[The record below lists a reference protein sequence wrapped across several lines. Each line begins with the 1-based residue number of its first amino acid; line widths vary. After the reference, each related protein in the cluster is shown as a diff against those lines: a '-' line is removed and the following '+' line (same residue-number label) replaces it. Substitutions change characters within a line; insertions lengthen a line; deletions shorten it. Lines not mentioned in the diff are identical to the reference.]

1 MRRAIPFL
9 AAALVM
15 LAVSAP
21 DTFAQQQI
29 MNGIGLVDYS
39 KKPTF
44 KVGDW
49 ARYRMTSESQLGMK
63 DDYILTVVIAGEE
76 DFWGDPGFWVET
88 WVEYPGYA
96 PQTRAALMSYEIFSD
111 TSATEKLQLYMRKA
125 ILQLK
130 EDGTPRIEI
139 NKPAASTLRARHE
152 VKTPVEWSKEHLGQ
166 DTVQTPKGTFQARKV
181 LLKQGKGVTQDV
193 GDSTMYTELREDRT
207 SWYAD
212 QVPITHLARE
222 DIVTISSR
230 KTWLT
235 GRSGDALALNTRDKG
250 VGSAR
255 LIDFGTGAEPRILPK
270 HLRRSLAEQQ
280 AAERAAR
287 AKPGTAKAAT
297 RRQ

>member
-9 AAALVM
+9 ALALLVGSVP
-15 LAVSAP
+15 AV
-21 DTFAQQQI
+21 FAQQQI

-49 ARYRMTSESQLGMK
+49 AKYRITSESQLGVK

-88 WVEYPGYA
+88 WVDYAGYP

-111 TSATEKLQLYMRKA
+111 SSATEKLQLYMRKA

-130 EDGTPRIEI
+130 EDGSPRIEI

-152 VKTPVEWSKEHLGQ
+152 VKTPVEWSKEQLGQ

-181 LLKQGKGVTQDV
+181 LLKQGKGVSQDV

-207 SWYAD
+207 SWYTD
-212 QVPITHLARE
+212 EVPITHLARE

-250 VGSAR
+250 IGTAR
-255 LIDFGTGAEPRILPK
+255 LIDYGSGAEARILPK
-270 HLRRSLAEQQ
+270 HLRRTLAEQQ
-280 AAERAAR
+280 AAER
-287 AKPGTAKAAT
+287 GAKAKGTGKTAT
-297 RRQ
+297 RRP